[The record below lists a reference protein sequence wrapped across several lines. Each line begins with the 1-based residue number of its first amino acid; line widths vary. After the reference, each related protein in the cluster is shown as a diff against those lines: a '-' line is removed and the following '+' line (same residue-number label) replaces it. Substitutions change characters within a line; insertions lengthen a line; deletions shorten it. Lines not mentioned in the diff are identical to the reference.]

1 MDKNQRVDHLV
12 KVARNIDDATARLDA
27 LFCVCIDSG
36 EEVTK
41 GHIATF
47 LRMINE
53 HLTEQSKALNQLAYE
68 AKTQNQE
75 QGGVVCG

>member
-1 MDKNQRVDHLV
+1 MITTQQADQLTDTLRS
-12 KVARNIDDATARLDA
+12 IDDATARLEA

-53 HLTEQSKALNQLAYE
+53 DLTKQLRILYQMAYD
-68 AKTQNQE
+68 AKNNASSSSL
-75 QGGVVCG
+75 